1 MKPSPAF
8 DMLTRET
15 VFQEVGRVMGGLGL
29 QARSPSLPSSLP
41 IIFCLFAIS
50 PLACFFS
57 LFCTELIA
65 RYRLKD
71 FRSLCQFKY
80 RQNDQKPLFLLK
92 ITFFF
97 LKYSANLCCSWAF
110 NACKLDL
117 SSKACCKWV
126 NSITSLTLTNLYKP
140 LILFSCFFAVKPLHF
155 GPVKIKIT
163 KINYV
168 QSGNRIQQ
176 ICTMYNRFY
185 NRQKR
190 SFWLR
195 FSTKT
200 III

>member
-1 MKPSPAF
+1 MG
-8 DMLTRET
+8 LT
-15 VFQEVGRVMGGLGL
+15 
-29 QARSPSLPSSLP
+29 
-41 IIFCLFAIS
+41 S
-50 PLACFFS
+50 PLSQSPLFSSHYFLPFCYFTSYLLFFTF
-57 LFCTELIA
+57 LHWLIA

-80 RQNDQKPLFLLK
+80 RQNNQKPLFLLK

-126 NSITSLTLTNLYKP
+126 NSITSLTLTKLYKP

-168 QSGNRIQQ
+168 
-176 ICTMYNRFY
+176 
-185 NRQKR
+185 
-190 SFWLR
+190 
-195 FSTKT
+195 
-200 III
+200 

>member
-1 MKPSPAF
+1 MG
-8 DMLTRET
+8 LT
-15 VFQEVGRVMGGLGL
+15 
-29 QARSPSLPSSLP
+29 
-41 IIFCLFAIS
+41 S
-50 PLACFFS
+50 PLSQSPLFSSHYFLPFCYFTSCLLFFTF
-57 LFCTELIA
+57 LHWLIA

-80 RQNDQKPLFLLK
+80 RQNNQKPLFLLK

-126 NSITSLTLTNLYKP
+126 NSITSLTWTNLYKP

-190 SFWLR
+190 RFWLR